1 MGRTAAAVLA
11 FGLALGA
18 AACNDTPLIPET
30 SDDAPPAFAKQAVVS
45 EVGNSYVL
53 NAGTWNAKQTRAVE
67 QAGGTVVFSHK
78 QDGIG
83 VAMSEDP
90 DFLEKALASR
100 AFRGG
105 FPDFEVSGIVPVG
118 VEMLED
124 ASFDPYDDG
133 FFGLQWNMEAIG
145 APAAWAA
152 GCTGEGVRIAI
163 LDGGISSSHL
173 DIQPNLDVSASA
185 SFVPGFAYD
194 EDTEFLR
201 HATLVAGIAAAPA
214 NGIGTIGVAP
224 DATIIGVKVLDGG
237 GGSFS
242 WILQGFYYASTPQSD
257 GGAGA
262 DIINMSLSGA
272 FPKSMDGGGQFVA
285 VFNKAMN
292 RAARNGVLVV
302 SAAGNEYTDL
312 DHIQNWTV
320 IPAQSGNGIAV
331 SATAPNGWIVG
342 ATDYT
347 SMASYTNFGNSVI
360 HVAGPGGD
368 FDSDEFYPFDMVLSP
383 AADVGLYGFS
393 AGTSMSAP
401 AVAGVAALVMANN
414 SEMNVNR
421 VKTILSQTADDE
433 GKPGHDPYYGHG
445 FVNAY
450 EACMM

>member
-30 SDDAPPAFAKQAVVS
+30 SDDALPAFAKQAVVS
-45 EVGNSYVL
+45 EVGNSFVL
-53 NAGTWNAKQTRAVE
+53 NAGTWKAKQTRAVE
-67 QAGGTVVFSHK
+67 RAGGTVVFSHER
-78 QDGIG
+78 DGIG

-133 FFGLQWNMEAIG
+133 YFQYQWNMEAIG
-145 APAAWAA
+145 ASMAWAA
-152 GCTGEGVRIAI
+152 ECTGEGVRIAI
-163 LDGGISSSHL
+163 LDGGISSDHI
-173 DIQPNLDVSASA
+173 DIAPNLDAAASA
-185 SFVPGFAYD
+185 SFVPGYEYD
-194 EDTEFLR
+194 EDSNIFR
-201 HATLVAGIAAAPA
+201 HATHVAGIAAAPA
-214 NGIGTIGVAP
+214 NGLGTIGVAP
-224 DATIIGVKVLDGG
+224 DATIIGVKVLNGG
-237 GGSFS
+237 TGSFA
-242 WILQGFYYASTPQSD
+242 WILQGIYYAATPQAD

-262 DIINMSLSGA
+262 DIINMSLSGE
-272 FPKSMDGGGQFVA
+272 FPKSMEGGGQLVA
-285 VFNKAMN
+285 VVNKALN
-292 RAARNGVLVV
+292 WAARNGLLVV
-302 SAAGNEYTDL
+302 SAAGNDYWDL
-312 DHIQNWTV
+312 DHNQNWIV

-331 SATAPNGWIVG
+331 SATAPNGWITG
-342 ATDYT
+342 ASDYT
-347 SMASYTNFGNSVI
+347 AMASYTNFGNSVI

-368 FDSDEFYPFDMVLSP
+368 FDPADYAPFDGVLSP
-383 AADVGLYGFS
+383 GEGPNWYYFA
-393 AGTSMSAP
+393 AGTSMAAP

-414 SEMNVNR
+414 PGINVNR

-433 GKPGHDPYYGHG
+433 GKKGHDPYYGHG

-450 EACMM
+450 QACMK